1 MPLKS
6 CIMAA
11 DFDVIPINGNID
23 GKGYSDFIKDY
34 WHFLLGDNPNNPVY
48 KNTIFTRG
56 SQNYRDVHSI
66 EKSKNASVRRKNF
79 SGLSKETPSITNTVG
94 SQSNPLRNTSN
105 LVFITVLDT
114 IALEQEI
121 DENGRI
127 IPQDDVLREEND
139 SVELEDVQLTIQ
151 KIGGSESVVDL
162 SDIIFKNHRTGA
174 TFSLDVPKESAL
186 AERLEYKIRVDKTY
200 PNAKTLG
207 YYALIKFNTP
217 GVYRIKSIGNGVRG
231 YTSRADY
238 HIEIP

>member
-105 LVFITVLDT
+105 LVFITGT
-114 IALEQEI
+114 
-121 DENGRI
+121 
-127 IPQDDVLREEND
+127 
-139 SVELEDVQLTIQ
+139 
-151 KIGGSESVVDL
+151 
-162 SDIIFKNHRTGA
+162 
-174 TFSLDVPKESAL
+174 
-186 AERLEYKIRVDKTY
+186 
-200 PNAKTLG
+200 
-207 YYALIKFNTP
+207 
-217 GVYRIKSIGNGVRG
+217 
-231 YTSRADY
+231 
-238 HIEIP
+238 